1 MRNGSYYIRDRS
13 QVLSDLLVR
22 TIEQGGGKIIYRE
35 KAEGISLKDGAVK
48 SISNSLGERIMMSLN
63 SFNSS
68 KSLSPVTRYRA
79 LAPRA
84 HASTWSSS
92 LSRHIPLIPSI
103 DDTAPS
109 AAFKTR

>member
-13 QVLSDLLVR
+13 QVLSDLLAR

-84 HASTWSSS
+84 HAQYVVIVSITTYSPDSFHR
-92 LSRHIPLIPSI
+92 RHSPFCCL
-103 DDTAPS
+103 
-109 AAFKTR
+109 